1 MIYQIGNSLSQ
12 GHLEQVEGALR
23 DKESVIRETAVWC
36 MGKLAP
42 PDVHRKISTFMGDS
56 NAQVSSVA
64 KSIHASLPAPD
75 PAP

>member
-64 KSIHASLPAPD
+64 KSIHASLPATD